1 MLGKLLKMGFELLLA
16 ASTLLTPPA
25 SAPVTI
31 QAQNLMEGVTAR
43 SVEHTA
49 SLTQE
54 QQDALAQFSISL
66 FQHSAAKEG
75 NVLISPL
82 SVVSA
87 LGMTA
92 NGAKGNTLAQMEQ
105 VIGLPLDT
113 LNAYMGATLAP
124 LTQEDSPLLLAS
136 SIWIKDDPKF
146 SVVPDFLQRAADYY
160 DADVYR
166 AAFDGAT
173 LDDINNWVSLHTKN
187 RIPTILDHIP
197 QDALLYLVNA
207 LSFDGEWQEAYSAQ
221 QVKEG
226 DFTCADGT
234 KQNATMLHSTEQL
247 YLDDGQATGFVKPY
261 AGGNYAFAALLPRED
276 VAIDD
281 YIRSLTG
288 EKLLET
294 LNGAQSA
301 TVYAALPKF
310 ESKFGTELGESLLDM
325 GMVDLF
331 SGRLCDLTGLGS
343 YPDETRCVSRV
354 LHKTSIKVDEKGTQA
369 GAATVVEIV
378 KATSL
383 VPALVK
389 TVTLDRPFV
398 YLIVDCTTNQP
409 VFIGCLNQLE
419 A

>member
-124 LTQEDSPLLLAS
+124 LTQPAAPCKLHLDQGRSKVFCRARLSSARRRLL
-136 SIWIKDDPKF
+136 
-146 SVVPDFLQRAADYY
+146 
-160 DADVYR
+160 
-166 AAFDGAT
+166 
-173 LDDINNWVSLHTKN
+173 
-187 RIPTILDHIP
+187 
-197 QDALLYLVNA
+197 
-207 LSFDGEWQEAYSAQ
+207 
-221 QVKEG
+221 
-226 DFTCADGT
+226 
-234 KQNATMLHSTEQL
+234 
-247 YLDDGQATGFVKPY
+247 
-261 AGGNYAFAALLPRED
+261 
-276 VAIDD
+276 
-281 YIRSLTG
+281 
-288 EKLLET
+288 
-294 LNGAQSA
+294 
-301 TVYAALPKF
+301 
-310 ESKFGTELGESLLDM
+310 
-325 GMVDLF
+325 
-331 SGRLCDLTGLGS
+331 
-343 YPDETRCVSRV
+343 
-354 LHKTSIKVDEKGTQA
+354 
-369 GAATVVEIV
+369 
-378 KATSL
+378 
-383 VPALVK
+383 
-389 TVTLDRPFV
+389 
-398 YLIVDCTTNQP
+398 
-409 VFIGCLNQLE
+409 
-419 A
+419 